1 MSENMGAGAGYPA
14 GSDHRDG
21 RADIADQIVDR
32 VARFDMAAGGIQEN
46 ADGVMIDMVEIEE
59 LRRYAFGQF
68 LVNAAENHDR
78 ARFQKFCHHGTRQA
92 ARLVLVVIVLI
103 V

>member
-1 MSENMGAGAGYPA
+1 
-14 GSDHRDG
+14 
-21 RADIADQIVDR
+21 
-32 VARFDMAAGGIQEN
+32 
-46 ADGVMIDMVEIEE
+46 MIDMVEIEE

-92 ARLVLVVIVLI
+92 AGLVLVVIVLI
-103 V
+103 VERGKDWAVIGYHSGLR